1 MENCFVNYGYARVS
15 TGSQHLETQ
24 VLQLTQSGVDK
35 IYQEKFT
42 GTTTER
48 PIFEILLSK
57 LEPQDTLT
65 VTKLDRFARNTKEA
79 LELMQLLF
87 DRHIAINILNL
98 GLIDESPT
106 GKLVFTI
113 FSAFAQFERDLII
126 TRTQEG
132 KAFARM
138 HNKNFREG
146 RPAKYSDIDIL
157 NAFNMRTSGKT
168 YQQITEKTGIST
180 ATLKRRFKSINTEK
194 VEHKKPSLSKQ

>member
-1 MENCFVNYGYARVS
+1 
-15 TGSQHLETQ
+15 
-24 VLQLTQSGVDK
+24 
-35 IYQEKFT
+35 
-42 GTTTER
+42 
-48 PIFEILLSK
+48 
-57 LEPQDTLT
+57 
-65 VTKLDRFARNTKEA
+65 
-79 LELMQLLF
+79 MQLLF

-113 FSAFAQFERDLII
+113 AFAQFERNLII

-157 NAFNMRTSGKT
+157 NAFNMRTTGKT

-180 ATLKRRFKSINTEK
+180 ATLKRRFKSINTKK
-194 VEHKKPSLSKQ
+194 VEHKKPSLSK